1 MECVCV
7 YIYVWVCVCVCVYIH
22 TQIYIYIYIYLF
34 INFKELALAT
44 MEAKSKIF
52 RVDQYAGDPGKRLF
66 YSSKPKVFCCQNS
79 LFLRGGQ
86 SLF

>member
-1 MECVCV
+1 MCV
-7 YIYVWVCVCVCVYIH
+7 YTYVCVCVCV
-22 TQIYIYIYIYLF
+22 YLF

-52 RVDQYAGDPGKRLF
+52 RVDQRAGDPGKRLF
-66 YSSKPKVFCCQNS
+66 YSSKPKVFCWQNS